1 MISEIHEAVNRYPNL
16 RLQENEGER
25 HRIMKDGVSNGS
37 LWLEKQTKCYR
48 LKLTGDIAV
57 ALQGDVRSLVGEPA
71 LVDQGVD
78 VWRLPFD
85 GTMEK
90 IIRRLS
96 EAKL

>member
-1 MISEIHEAVNRYPNL
+1 MIPEINDAVNRHPNL
-16 RLQENEGER
+16 RLQVNKGER
-25 HRIMKDGVSNGS
+25 HRITRQGISRGS
-37 LWLEKQTKCYR
+37 LWLEKQTEYYR

-57 ALQGDVRSLVGEPA
+57 ALQGDVRLLVGEPA

-96 EAKL
+96 EAKV